1 MADAASTPSPRVG
14 AETSTAIGDTPLV
27 GLSRLGE
34 GIGAELVAKLEHLN
48 PGGSVK
54 DRIGLAM
61 IEAAER
67 EGALGPGGVIVEPT
81 SGNTGIALAM
91 VAAARGYE
99 LVLTLPEGM
108 SRERTK
114 LLRCYGA
121 EVHETPSLGGMGEAI
136 RLAEEIVADR
146 GAFMPQQFSNPAN
159 PEIHRRTT
167 AEEIWR
173 DLDGE
178 IDVFVAGVG
187 TGGTITGVG
196 QVLKERRPD
205 VHVVAVEPA
214 TSAVLS
220 GAPAG
225 PHKIQG
231 IGAGFVP
238 EVLDREVID
247 EVIAVDDETALETA
261 RESARREG
269 LLVGISSGAALSAAL
284 EVAGRPEM
292 SGKRIVAIVP
302 DGGERYM
309 SLPFFAAD

>member
-1 MADAASTPSPRVG
+1 MSSGTTPAHAPAAEASSLIGETPTVELR
-14 AETSTAIGDTPLV
+14 
-27 GLSRLGE
+27 RLGE
-34 GIGAELVAKLEHLN
+34 GLDATLFAKLEYLN

-54 DRIGLAM
+54 DRIGASM
-61 IEAAER
+61 IDAAER
-67 EGALGPGGVIVEPT
+67 DGLLAPGGMIVEPT

-91 VAAARGYE
+91 ICAARGYQ

-114 LLRCYGA
+114 LLRAYGA

-136 RLAEEIVADR
+136 RLAEEIVAER

-167 AEEIWR
+167 AEEIWA

-178 IDVFVAGVG
+178 VDAFVTGVG

-196 QVLKERRPD
+196 QVLKERRPG

-220 GAPAG
+220 GEPAG
-225 PHKIQG
+225 PHKIQ
-231 IGAGFVP
+231 
-238 EVLDREVID
+238 
-247 EVIAVDDETALETA
+247 
-261 RESARREG
+261 
-269 LLVGISSGAALSAAL
+269 
-284 EVAGRPEM
+284 
-292 SGKRIVAIVP
+292 
-302 DGGERYM
+302 
-309 SLPFFAAD
+309 